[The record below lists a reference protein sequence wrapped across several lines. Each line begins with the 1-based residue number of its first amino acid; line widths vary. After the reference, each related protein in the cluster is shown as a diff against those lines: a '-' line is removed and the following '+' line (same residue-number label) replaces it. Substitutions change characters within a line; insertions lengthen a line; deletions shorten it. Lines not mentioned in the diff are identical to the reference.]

1 MAACSALV
9 QNEGLE
15 QYENQMESMIS
26 GRHFRHPG
34 PFRLI
39 PAALSI
45 PWSNKTHRATQTLTR
60 SSIFTRYSDLFT
72 EQPPR
77 EFAARSKS
85 DLCTSLRPA
94 CGLRAV
100 H

>member
-72 EQPPR
+72 EQPP
-77 EFAARSKS
+77 A
-85 DLCTSLRPA
+85 SLRHD
-94 CGLRAV
+94 LYKLIY
-100 H
+100 